1 MFMRHQHNNI
11 VHLWVRLSK
20 DRAFGLLE
28 VMISAMI
35 LSISL
40 LGIASIQ
47 SRVINITVE
56 AGRTETAYRMLRQLS
71 NTANSMRSSFLFNLV
86 STAPAPA
93 ASACYAVPPNITCTP
108 GDFYQA
114 MVQEWKLTV
123 GQVFPMG
130 AGCTCAVT
138 GIANNKPTASPPTA
152 TLRFAIK
159 WTALSGVVSTV
170 YVDNKVVASL
180 VDSTYLSC
188 PLGTIDKTRPDTI
201 CNFT

>member
-1 MFMRHQHNNI
+1 MFMRQQHNI
-11 VHLWVRLSK
+11 VNLWVRLSK

-71 NTANSMRSSFLFNLV
+71 NAANSMRSSLLENLV
-86 STAPAPA
+86 STATAPA
-93 ASACYAVPPNITCTP
+93 ASACYAVAPNITCTP
-108 GDFYQA
+108 EDFYQA

-123 GQVFPMG
+123 GKVFPMG

-138 GIANNKPTASPPTA
+138 GIANNKPTAIPPSA

-159 WTALSGVVSTV
+159 WTALSGGVSTV

-180 VDSTYLSC
+180 GDSTYLC
-188 PLGTIDKTRPDTI
+188 PPGTIDKTSPATI